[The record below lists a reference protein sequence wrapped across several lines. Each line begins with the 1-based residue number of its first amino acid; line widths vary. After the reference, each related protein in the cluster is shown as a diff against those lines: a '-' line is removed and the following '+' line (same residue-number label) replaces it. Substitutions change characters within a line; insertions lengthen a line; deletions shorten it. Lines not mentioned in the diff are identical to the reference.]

1 MGIEGV
7 GEEPLIP
14 LSHGSSEKESDIVHK
29 NSIGEISE
37 RSAAPFPT
45 CLGLLYTILGQ
56 VWFWSMVPKLCSETA
71 CVDRNAKP
79 PTLPG
84 QLSA

>member
-45 CLGLLYTILGQ
+45 CLRALIHDT
-56 VWFWSMVPKLCSETA
+56 WASMVLEHGTEAVLGNCLCRQK
-71 CVDRNAKP
+71 C
-79 PTLPG
+79 
-84 QLSA
+84 